1 MTSIFKSNSKNSS
14 KASSSESINQLDK
27 ELSASIDTLNI
38 EVNKNELTSILRGNK
53 EDTFFQNY
61 IIIPWEKSLLL

>member
-14 KASSSESINQLDK
+14 KTSSSESINQLDK

-38 EVNKNELTSILRGNK
+38 ELTKNELTSILRGNK
-53 EDTFFQNY
+53 
-61 IIIPWEKSLLL
+61 